1 MIPAYRN
8 QFGNAKDNYQ
18 RSIYLT
24 NGIEPGME
32 AIFSNSSDHP
42 ADTIIAQDMV
52 LYRNV

>member
-42 ADTIIAQDMV
+42 GDTIIAQDMV